1 MNSPLRED
9 PLVRQ
14 VIETLDQQAAMP
26 DADLDRRVNAVLQD
40 RPVSG
45 FVNHR
50 GRWAMGG
57 LALAAGIS
65 ALLMLPAPMLTS
77 HPAPAAV
84 AHNQPPTVDPEFLD
98 DMELLAA
105 LGEEPDES

>member
-9 PLVRQ
+9 PLVHR
-14 VIETLDQQAAMP
+14 VIETLEQQAAMP
-26 DADLDRRVNAVLQD
+26 DAELDRRVNAMLQH
-40 RPVSG
+40 RPVSA
-45 FVNHR
+45 FAKHW

-65 ALLMLPAPMLTS
+65 ALLMLPAPILPW

-98 DMELLAA
+98 DMELLAT
-105 LGEEPDES
+105 LGEDPDES